1 MAAARKREGWRQK
14 SEEAMAK
21 KQAKVL

>member
-1 MAAARKREGWRQK
+1 MAAARKRKGWRQK
-14 SEEAMAK
+14 SEEATAK